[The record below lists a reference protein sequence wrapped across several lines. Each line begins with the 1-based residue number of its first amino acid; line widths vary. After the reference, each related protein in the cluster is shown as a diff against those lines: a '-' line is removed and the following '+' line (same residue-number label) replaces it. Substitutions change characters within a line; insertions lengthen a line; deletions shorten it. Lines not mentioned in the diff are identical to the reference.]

1 MAVAVAAGALT
12 PQGSFP
18 AGVAGEVGDVVALDD
33 TGWRGAS
40 SEVSSSNSRFLICS
54 MPCGTHAHRKKNGG
68 NDADRWN
75 HVAGFSLSQEINENG
90 TKGQVEQLEQ
100 LPSLEAAS
108 CAMVMGYI
116 YMYMHQIVEL
126 GLMVMT
132 L

>member
-54 MPCGTHAHRKKNGG
+54 MPCGTHTHRKKMGEMMQIGG
-68 NDADRWN
+68 TMLLDS
-75 HVAGFSLSQEINENG
+75 HSL
-90 TKGQVEQLEQ
+90 KK
-100 LPSLEAAS
+100 
-108 CAMVMGYI
+108 
-116 YMYMHQIVEL
+116 
-126 GLMVMT
+126 
-132 L
+132 

>member
-1 MAVAVAAGALT
+1 M
-12 PQGSFP
+12 
-18 AGVAGEVGDVVALDD
+18 
-33 TGWRGAS
+33 
-40 SEVSSSNSRFLICS
+40 
-54 MPCGTHAHRKKNGG
+54 
-68 NDADRWN
+68 
-75 HVAGFSLSQEINENG
+75 AGFSLSQEINENG

-116 YMYMHQIVEL
+116 YMYIYMQQIVEL